1 MGTAAALEG
10 TAETT
15 ARRGEVLAV
24 CQAHSRLHMPQRD
37 ASPRGEPA
45 MINLIEDTVS
55 LLAITAFVVGASF
68 WLGVI
73 AI

>member
-1 MGTAAALEG
+1 
-10 TAETT
+10 
-15 ARRGEVLAV
+15 
-24 CQAHSRLHMPQRD
+24 
-37 ASPRGEPA
+37 

-68 WLGVI
+68 WLGV